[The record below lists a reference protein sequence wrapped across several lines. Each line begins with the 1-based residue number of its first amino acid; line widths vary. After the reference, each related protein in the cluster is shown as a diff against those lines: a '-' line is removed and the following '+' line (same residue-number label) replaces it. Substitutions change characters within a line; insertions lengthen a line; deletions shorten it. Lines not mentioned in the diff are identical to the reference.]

1 MWTHKTRAQT
11 AGTVLVFFAGLV
23 LYLGTARPDMMWGD
37 SADFALCAHYLGVP
51 HPTGYPLIALLGK
64 LVSYIPVGPLGF
76 RIGLLSSFVAAVLLG
91 VFFRL
96 ASALGRSAL
105 IGLYATLTLA
115 CSTFLWEQAVSVEVY
130 ALNLFACLLLL
141 ELMLPATR
149 GPIGLAAFF
158 FAGALGLGN
167 HGTLVFPAL
176 MLGVIGLVLE
186 RRRFPRAFATGGFFV
201 MLGLG
206 LYLCLPL
213 FSART
218 NLFDWNHPTT
228 AKNFI
233 LLLSGLDFWVIG
245 EYKAAAM
252 WETAKALCGSI
263 AAQASVLWI
272 SGFLAAFFVRGE
284 RLRKVMLL
292 GVFVLTAF
300 FPIMY
305 PTKEKE
311 AFFIISYTVFLL
323 MGVIGLSGIW
333 DRLAAGRART
343 AAAAVLAAI
352 VLLHAGF
359 LLHRNKDMRLGVYDD
374 SPLVYNRLLLK
385 DARRDAILFID
396 HVADDTVATPL
407 YYQFAYGAR
416 PDVFLFH
423 RLYLAFPWYRDY
435 MRERAWAQGHP
446 AVIPDVDLRAERRK
460 SYLVRREEYARLR
473 AGKTMNTVS
482 IDIQTRK
489 IWDSN
494 SNRVPIYI
502 NTPSRFRFS
511 GQSSEV
517 PLELNGFLFSMNGVG
532 SGHAPRPAPDGRVFN
547 ALLAD
552 YYIERAQ
559 WYAAKE
565 MPAAVVS
572 ALLNALEYRKDP
584 RIYES
589 LAGAYL
595 ALGDTRRSDYYRGL
609 FSHERLKDYDLR

>member
-1 MWTHKTRAQT
+1 M
-11 AGTVLVFFAGLV
+11 GSVLVFLAGLI
-23 LYLGTARPDMMWGD
+23 LYLGCTRPDMMWGD

-51 HPTGYPLIALLGK
+51 HPTGYPLITLLGK
-64 LVSYIPVGPLGF
+64 IVSYIPVGPLGF

-115 CSTFLWEQAVSVEVY
+115 GSTFLWEQAVSVEVY

-176 MLGVIGLVLE
+176 MLGAVGLVME
-186 RRRFPRAFATGGFFV
+186 RRRFSRAFATGGLFI
-201 MLGLG
+201 MLGLVP
-206 LYLCLPL
+206 YLCLPL

-228 AKNFI
+228 LKNFM

-245 EYKAAAM
+245 EYKATAM
-252 WETAKALCGSI
+252 WETAKSLSGSI
-263 AAQASVLWI
+263 AAQASAPWI
-272 SGFLAAFFVRGE
+272 FSFFAAFFVRGE
-284 RLRKVMLL
+284 RLRKTMLL
-292 GVFVLTAF
+292 GVFALTAF

-305 PTKEKE
+305 PTNEKE

-323 MGVIGLSGIW
+323 TGVIGLSGIW
-333 DRLAAGRART
+333 DRLATGRART

-352 VLLHAGF
+352 ILVHTGL
-359 LLHRNKDMRLGVYDD
+359 LLHRNKDIRLGVHDD
-374 SPLVYNRLLLK
+374 SPRVHNKLLMK

-407 YYQFAYGAR
+407 YYQFAHGAR
-416 PDVFLFH
+416 PDVLLFH

-435 MRERAWAQGHP
+435 MRERSAAQGHP
-446 AVIPDVDLRAERRK
+446 AVIPAVDLRAERNRD
-460 SYLVRREEYARLR
+460 YLIPIEEYRRLL

-489 IWDSN
+489 IWEAN
-494 SNRVPIYI
+494 SGRVPIYI
-502 NTPSRFRFS
+502 NTTNRFRYS
-511 GQSSEV
+511 IMSKEV
-517 PLELNGFLFSMNGVG
+517 PLELSGFLFSMNEAGCE
-532 SGHAPRPAPDGRVFN
+532 HAPTPSPDGPVFN
-547 ALLAD
+547 ALLMD
-552 YYIERAQ
+552 YFIERAQ
-559 WYAAKE
+559 WYAAKD

-572 ALLNALEYRKDP
+572 ALLNALEYEKDP

-589 LAGAYL
+589 LAGAYM
-595 ALGDTRRSDYYRGL
+595 ALGDTRRGDYYRRL
-609 FSHERLKDYDLR
+609 FSEERLNHYDLR